1 MNDPDSHR
9 HVSDAGCFASDSET
23 DRLIEIQ
30 LVGAPGRDGR
40 DGASYHTPPLG
51 AGADG
56 QRGGDASPAVAG
68 QDAGNLSMQLSYRGG
83 SRDSGVVAIDGRLD
97 SPSLRDAVITHD
109 ASIGTS
115 GCVFIQ
121 APGGKGGDGGRGGD
135 GQPGS
140 RGSSGRD
147 ATRYSSGGDGGP
159 GGDGGDAGNPSDGA
173 DGGSGG
179 NVLLTVGR
187 EQLGLLMLVKGNLGG
202 GDIGFAGQPG
212 QGGRRGDGG
221 PGGSSCHWTETKSYT
236 DAQGKRQ
243 TRIVHHSNPGGS
255 RGRDGRAGASS
266 SYRARDGAQGSAG
279 QLRIEV
285 IGGDRTPQ
293 YYGSPFELELV
304 SLDIASEY
312 DLLEPDSLV
321 SLDQIVVRNCG
332 GMPTPDNYT
341 MRIRLASDRWIL
353 SDDVD
358 LVMHRALEPGETH
371 AFLGRGLQFRI
382 GDFVIETPRRR
393 SFRLHHQVRPQA
405 WIESGIHRPF
415 RGFGWDEEI
424 RVEFPVEL
432 TPVSCLGSLAP
443 GESTRLIWAVT
454 NRSSETLG
462 HKLLRRAVRTK
473 LELLGGDVDQQHLV
487 FFDEQDQPHDLATE
501 SFQVPIRELQA
512 GKTHLIETRVGV
524 LETSEVVPYQGF
536 AIGIDVDL
544 QRPGSSR
551 HPDQYRRVDYRRA
564 LIRIAER
571 YRREEGS
578 RFLLIANE
586 QTTVSDIQKW
596 TQLADYFGSG
606 LDVWD
611 VSYYGFLDLMRAVDR
626 DRSLL
631 EHWRG
636 MTVIIPNNHFETPHG
651 TTSALEQL
659 AKPQLLKAADD
670 YDINFYIVGDSR
682 SGGEEM
688 LEAALVPVN
697 DDRPPSPLK
706 TEVDFLREL
715 KRWAKYVRKSKDVV
729 GGATADVR
737 DLADV
742 SLGAIHEFNIRK
754 RTFLFQ
760 PDPGWLQGQAT
771 RLQKKLSKIDPLH
784 RWIIVHRYDTGD
796 TDTSWGF
803 FRKRN
808 VGTLEV
814 RRTLDASKGSVV
826 HYRVDSI
833 DAINENFI
841 NSKQNKHGIFLALK
855 FEDKVDRF
863 VRLVSER
870 TFPRYS
876 EQFIDRPLTDD
887 EVREIGAELVDSI
900 LVDIF
905 NEQQVARNSKTW
917 GPFGVDVLT
926 PKLNYLAERALNYGL
941 TRRQLQENKITVDL
955 LYRLLANLRYMAR
968 RSQTVWDSA
977 WIPTSLFKRGRAL
990 SAHMRDRIDR
1000 VVISLFGRHPSW
1012 WQRRSSSR
1020 SDADP
1025 FGGDK
1030 KGDAEESVRSIAE
1043 RQLNAMESELDR
1055 IQFPVES
1062 YAAAQNHPGLTY
1074 DPELL
1079 PQRSRVLSA
1088 EQFDRLLAK
1097 EAHAREVRRVTEAA
1111 VKEERQDLLVP
1122 LRKTQT
1128 SVSQPTRVPRGN

>member
-1 MNDPDSHR
+1 
-9 HVSDAGCFASDSET
+9 
-23 DRLIEIQ
+23 LIEIQ
-30 LVGAPGRDGR
+30 LVGAPGSVGH
-40 DGASYHTPPLG
+40 DGASHHTPPLR

-56 QRGGDASPAVAG
+56 QRGGDASRAVAG
-68 QDAGNLSMQLSYRGG
+68 QDAGNLSMQLSYLRG
-83 SRDSGVVAIDGRLD
+83 SRVPGVLAIDGRLD
-97 SPSLRDAVITHD
+97 SPGLRDAAVSDDTK
-109 ASIGTS
+109 IGTS
-115 GCVFIQ
+115 GYVFVK

-140 RGSSGRD
+140 RGDSGRD

-179 NVLLTVGR
+179 NVLLTVR
-187 EQLGLLMLVKGNLGG
+187 RDQLGLLMLVKGNLSG
-202 GDIGFAGQPG
+202 GDIGFAGEPG
-212 QGGRRGDGG
+212 RGGHRGDGG
-221 PGGSSCHWTETKSYT
+221 PGGSSHHWTESKGHT

-255 RGRDGRAGASS
+255 RGRDGRDGASS
-266 SYRARDGAQGSAG
+266 SYRARDGSQGSPG

-285 IGGDRTPQ
+285 IGDDRTPQ
-293 YYGSPFELELV
+293 YYGSPFDLELV
-304 SLDIASEY
+304 SVDIACEY
-312 DLLEPDSLV
+312 EILEPDSLM
-321 SLDQIVVRNCG
+321 SLDQIVVGNCG
-332 GMPTPDNYT
+332 GMPTPHNYT
-341 MRIRLASDRWIL
+341 IRVRLDSDRWIL
-353 SDDVD
+353 SDEVD

-371 AFLGRGLQFRI
+371 TFAGRGLQFRI
-382 GDFVIETPRRR
+382 GDYVVETPRRR
-393 SFRLHHQVRPQA
+393 SFRLHHVVRPQA
-405 WIESGIHRPF
+405 WMESGIHRPF
-415 RGFGWDEEI
+415 REFGWDEEI
-424 RVEFPVEL
+424 QVKFPVEL
-432 TPVSCLGSLAP
+432 MPVTCLGSLAP

-462 HKLLRRAVRTK
+462 HKYLRRAVRSK

-487 FFDEQDQPHDLATE
+487 FFDQQDQPHDLAGE
-501 SFQVPIRELQA
+501 SFQVPIRELRSGQ
-512 GKTHLIETRVGV
+512 THLIETRVGV
-524 LETSEVVPYQGF
+524 LETPEVVPYQGV
-536 AIGIDVDL
+536 AIGIDIDL
-544 QRPGSSR
+544 QRPRSS
-551 HPDQYRRVDYRRA
+551 PQAEQYRRVDYRKVF
-564 LIRIAER
+564 IRISER
-571 YRREEGS
+571 YRREDGS
-578 RFLLIANE
+578 RFLLVANE
-586 QTTVSDIQKW
+586 ETTVSDVEKW

-636 MTVIIPNNHFETPHG
+636 MTIIIPNNHFETPHG
-651 TTSALEQL
+651 TTSALQQL

-670 YDINFYIVGDSR
+670 YDINFYVVGDSR

-706 TEVDFLREL
+706 TEQDFLREL
-715 KRWAKYVRKSKDVV
+715 KRWAKYVRQSKDVV

-760 PDPGWLQGQAT
+760 PDSGWLKGQAT
-771 RLQKKLSKIDPLH
+771 RLQNKLSRIDPLH

-803 FRKRN
+803 FRTRN

-876 EQFIDRPLTDD
+876 EHFIDRPLSDD
-887 EVREIGAELVDSI
+887 EVREIGTELVDSI

-905 NEQQVARNSKTW
+905 NEQNVARNSKTW

-941 TRRQLQENKITVDL
+941 TRRQMQENEITVDL

-968 RSQTVWDSA
+968 RSQTAWDSA

-1000 VVISLFGRHPSW
+1000 VVISLFGRQPSW
-1012 WQRRSSSR
+1012 WQRRTSSR
-1020 SDADP
+1020 RDADP
-1025 FGGDK
+1025 FGGAK
-1030 KGDAEESVRSIAE
+1030 KGDAEESIRSIAE
-1043 RQLNAMESELDR
+1043 RQLTAMEDELDR
-1055 IQFPVES
+1055 IQFPIES

-1079 PQRSRVLSA
+1079 PQPARVLSA
-1088 EQFDRLLAK
+1088 KQFDRLLAK

-1111 VKEERQDLLVP
+1111 VKEERKDLLVP
-1122 LRKTQT
+1122 LQRTHT
-1128 SVSQPTRVPRGN
+1128 SVSQPTSVPRPN